1 MRYNEFGI
9 SDISVLIKMIAR
21 DQKEG
26 VLMWTCPKCGRIF
39 ARQNQSHYCGGAP
52 ADIDAYLD
60 RQSPQ
65 AQPHLRQ
72 IAVAIR
78 AQIPGAREQI
88 KWSMPVFL
96 AGNRSL
102 SFAACKNHVSLYVGA
117 DVIAALQDRLSGV
130 SCKKD
135 AIYFPYS
142 QPLPMELIREAVQ
155 MALGTPQK
163 VYQ

>member
-1 MRYNEFGI
+1 MTFYHAAFLRRFHCLALALVRSPGMRYNEFGI

-52 ADIDAYLD
+52 ADIDEYLD

-72 IAVAIR
+72 IAAAIR
-78 AQIPGAREQI
+78 AQIPGVQEQI

-102 SFAACKNHVSLYVGA
+102 SFAACKKHVSLYVGA

-142 QPLPMELIREAVQ
+142 
-155 MALGTPQK
+155 
-163 VYQ
+163 